1 MRRAL
6 GGGVELLDEKDL
18 EGIEQTHAGGLTAQ
32 GIVESFAAR
41 GIRFSEA
48 TFRKYVQ
55 LGLLPRS
62 TRVGTKGRH
71 RGSHGLYPVSTVRR
85 INDIRRLQSLNF
97 TIEEIQEQFFFAR
110 TEIDALE
117 RQIGRVFDGIEK
129 AIRTR
134 AAEAESLKSIIREVA
149 EARELAERLVAKLGD
164 IEGRLSVRARMAR
177 AAV

>member
-1 MRRAL
+1 MRRAI
-6 GGGVELLDEKDL
+6 GVGVELLDENDID
-18 EGIEQTHAGGLTAQ
+18 GIEKRHPSGLTAQ
-32 GIVESFAAR
+32 GIVEAFATK

-62 TRVGTKGRH
+62 IRVGTKGRH
-71 RGSHGLYPVSTVRR
+71 RGSHGLYPASTIRR

-110 TEIDALE
+110 TELDALE
-117 RQIGRVFDGIEK
+117 RQIARVFDGVEK
-129 AIRTR
+129 ALRSR
-134 AAEAESLKSIIREVA
+134 AAEADSLKTIIREVA